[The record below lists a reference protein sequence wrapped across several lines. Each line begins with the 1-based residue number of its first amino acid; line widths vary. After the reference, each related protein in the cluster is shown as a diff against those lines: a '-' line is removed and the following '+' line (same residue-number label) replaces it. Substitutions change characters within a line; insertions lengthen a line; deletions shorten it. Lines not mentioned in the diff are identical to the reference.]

1 MQPSTDNNDLQ
12 MAESLFKQPGAIFG
26 ERQWSYLKERYHL
39 TSREV
44 QVAILVCQG
53 YDNDNISHI
62 LGIQQGTVKT
72 HVRNVYRRVRV
83 KNKISLLL
91 KFLGDIN
98 TMSQD
103 IESNKDAEG
112 VTRIEEVAAPAPE
125 PAIQKTPTKL

>member
-72 HVRNVYRRVRV
+72 HVRNV
-83 KNKISLLL
+83 
-91 KFLGDIN
+91 
-98 TMSQD
+98 
-103 IESNKDAEG
+103 
-112 VTRIEEVAAPAPE
+112 
-125 PAIQKTPTKL
+125 